1 MDRAEAAADAM
12 EDEDAEDD
20 GVEDEVHLRKQR
32 KTTTYHKLVGRSL
45 HYLVE
50 EQHHSMPQ
58 TPSNDTTIG
67 IIVSCV
73 DLTRKMDTHLQH
85 ARAIGGSLGIRRDAT
100 GRMYNSTLR
109 LGTMHCSRDSTRTSC
124 LRGSCRLGRRDM

>member
-12 EDEDAEDD
+12 ADEDAEDD
-20 GVEDEVHLRKQR
+20 GVEDEVHLRMRR

-58 TPSNDTTIG
+58 TPSNDTTIE

-73 DLTRKMDTHLQH
+73 DLTWKMDTHLQH
-85 ARAIGGSLGIRRDAT
+85 AHVIGENLGTKKDAT
-100 GRMYNSTLR
+100 DRIYSSTLQPDMLHR
-109 LGTMHCSRDSTRTSC
+109 SRDNTRISC
-124 LRGSCRLGRRDM
+124 LRGSDR

>member
-1 MDRAEAAADAM
+1 VDIVDRAEAAADAM

-73 DLTRKMDTHLQH
+73 DLTWKMDTHLQH
-85 ARAIGGSLGIRRDAT
+85 ARAIGGSLGIRRNAT
-100 GRMYNSTLR
+100 DRMYNSTLR
-109 LGTMHCSRDSTRTSC
+109 QDTTHCSRDSTKISF
-124 LRGSCRLGRRDM
+124 LRGSDR